1 MSCDQPIRL
10 SSRMVQNLQGVFRI
24 VWEVNA
30 GDLWIWMTPRVFM
43 ASTTAVSVIPVAM
56 TAVPVTA
63 VIAAAPIA
71 VPAAAVMAAAVI
83 VAAVTAAAVTGLG

>member
-63 VIAAAPIA
+63 V
-71 VPAAAVMAAAVI
+71 PAAAVMAAAVI

>member
-30 GDLWIWMTPRVFM
+30 GDLWIWMTARVFM

-56 TAVPVTA
+56 TAVAVAVVSVSVTPVA
-63 VIAAAPIA
+63 
-71 VPAAAVMAAAVI
+71 
-83 VAAVTAAAVTGLG
+83 VAAVAVAAMGIRAVAGLG